1 MKKHMP
7 ISRRHL
13 LLAALAP
20 LPQGIRRF
28 KDDKTGREVWQ
39 ITNDDGFNHSCYFE
53 AQPFTADDRYLVY
66 ASRRTG
72 AMQLYRADLTTGE
85 HAQITNGKDIHS
97 MSYSIYPDGRTVIFQ
112 EGTRLV
118 RAEVATGQVTWA
130 LDMASLR
137 IPGAQKFSAGRTYS
151 TDGRYTAVSY
161 QGDKAG
167 IALIDLGHG
176 KLHGALDNPSGTGGH
191 LLICPGDPLLVT
203 FVKQPDEQNQM
214 DLAPE
219 RRARTMLANF
229 RTGQIRPFLTMP
241 TGFRATH
248 EYWDAQ
254 GVRFYF
260 HKKSVPG
267 WVPTSICSVRRN
279 GTGEQT
285 HFTHDT
291 LKLGHSM
298 ISRDNRFIVS
308 DVQEPGSNPLVYIDL
323 RFGTHKILC
332 WPDSTVRE
340 GHAQQAHVHPS
351 ISASGKLVAY
361 TSNQG
366 GNPQVYVVPL

>member
-1 MKKHMP
+1 MLT
-7 ISRRHL
+7 RRHL

-20 LPQGIRRF
+20 LPKGIRRF
-28 KDDKTGREVWQ
+28 KDERTGREVWQ
-39 ITNDDGFNHSCYFE
+39 ITSDDGFNHACYFE
-53 AQPFTADDRYLVY
+53 SQPFTSDDRYLVY
-66 ASRRTG
+66 ASRRSG
-72 AMQLYRADLTTGE
+72 AMQLYRADLQTEE
-85 HAQITNGKDIHS
+85 HAQITSGKDVQS

-112 EGTRLV
+112 EFSRLV

-130 LDMASLR
+130 LDLAALR
-137 IPGAQKFSAGRTYS
+137 IPGAQRFSAGRTYS

-161 QGDKAG
+161 SGDKSG

-176 KLHGALDNPSGTGGH
+176 KLHSFIENPTGTGGH
-191 LLICPGDPLLVT
+191 LLICPGDPMLVT

-214 DLAPE
+214 DLPPE

-285 HFTHDT
+285 HFTHET

-298 ISRDNRFIVS
+298 ISRDGRFIVS
-308 DVQEPGSNPLVYIDL
+308 DVQEPNENPLVYIDL

-332 WPDSTVRE
+332 WPNSTVRE

-351 ISASGKLVAY
+351 ISASGKFVAY
-361 TSNQG
+361 TSNHG
-366 GNPQVYVVPL
+366 GSPQVYVVPL

>member
-1 MKKHMP
+1 MP
-7 ISRRHL
+7 ITRRQL
-13 LLAALAP
+13 MFAALAP
-20 LPQGIRRF
+20 APKGIRRF
-28 KDDKTGREVWQ
+28 TDERTGREVWQ
-39 ITNDDGFNHSCYFE
+39 ITNDDGFNHCAYFE
-53 AQPFTADDRYLVY
+53 AQPFTHDDQYLVY

-72 AMQLYRADLTTGE
+72 ETQLFRADLKTGE
-85 HAQITNGKDIHS
+85 HAQITQGKDVRG
-97 MSYSIYPDGRTVIFQ
+97 MSYSIYPDGRTVIYQ

-118 RAEVATGQVTWA
+118 RSEVTTGQVTWA

-137 IPGAQKFSAGRTYS
+137 IPGARNFSAGRTYS
-151 TDGRYTAVSY
+151 SEGRYTAVAFS
-161 QGDKAG
+161 GEREG
-167 IALIDLGHG
+167 IALLDLGHG
-176 KLHGALDNPSGTGGH
+176 KVHGIIEYSGGTGGH

-214 DLAPE
+214 DLPPE

-241 TGFRATH
+241 VGFRATH

-267 WVPTSICSVRRN
+267 WVPASICSVRRN

-298 ISRDNRFIVS
+298 VSRDGRFIVS
-308 DVQEPGSNPLVYIDL
+308 DVQEPDNNPLVYIDL

-332 WPDSTVRE
+332 WPDSSVKA
-340 GHAQQAHVHPS
+340 GHARQAHVHPT
-351 ISASGKLVAY
+351 ISHSGKLVAY
-361 TSNQG
+361 TSDKG
-366 GNPQVYVVPL
+366 GSPQVYAVPL